1 MTDQQ
6 NETLAVSFIIT
17 AFKARFLREAIDSIY
32 AQQDVEGFEILV
44 MDDCADNSVADVV
57 AGYDDARIRYIKSA
71 TQLGGLVGMDYG
83 VRLSRGRYIKFL
95 NDDDVLAENCVVRL
109 RSALEQPGVI
119 LATSRRKL
127 IDDSGNALQDRL
139 FNLMPVRED
148 ARLLGKD
155 VLEFFRVFPIN
166 FIGEPSTIMVRR
178 RDLLGAYPHL
188 SALNNRLITS
198 VNDLAVYARLLMVG
212 DLGYVQEHLSC
223 FRIHAGQNQRHASAQ
238 TLGENGRKAFLAQL
252 DAMLGGEIKP
262 EGQVQAKPLWDQS
275 SNFQKVDF
283 KGFYQKAGGIDDAGL
298 MSFSDLERRT
308 EECGRPGGVISL
320 DNWYGQREL
329 SIPLAK
335 RLETTAA
342 RQSLCLVLIDEKPED
357 YNLNISVLAFRIARY
372 YCPSLSCLVLTPDE
386 SFYRKELFQDV
397 SFAEYDRSDLI
408 SVLNEAAASDLKSDW
423 VVVAR
428 TPSELTPAGLV
439 LLLAELE
446 SSGAALDAAYGDELV
461 ENNGKTESGYFRP
474 GLNLDMLLSSPA
486 DMSRHWLFR
495 RATLVELGGFSK
507 NDDSAFELGY
517 ILRLIEER
525 GFGCIGRTDEPLF
538 LLHAGTQ
545 TFDLAAY
552 VPVIRSHLERRG
564 YAGAGIEPGL
574 TSSSLRVRYPHAG
587 APLVSIIIPTK
598 DQLHLLQTCVESI
611 LEKTAYPNYEIL
623 VVDNNSE
630 TPEARTWL
638 DGLNS
643 MGLPNLRVLRYPKPF
658 NFSAI
663 NNFAVTQS
671 RGDYV
676 LLLNNDTGIIKE
688 DWLDA
693 LMNHAQ
699 RPEVGIV
706 GAKLLFPN
714 GKVQHAGVV
723 VGMRGPA
730 EHICI
735 DAEAN
740 DPGYMNRLMV
750 DQNYSAVTGACM
762 LVRKSVYEQ
771 VGGLDEEAFAV
782 SYNDIDFCLKVAQAG
797 YLSVW
802 TPHALVM
809 HVANASQTSVDKTA
823 DENKVRRFQ
832 KEQEAMFQRWLPYMG
847 NDPAFNRNLSL
858 RANGFEVDHR
868 VELNW
873 QPQKALG
880 LSTILAHPAD
890 PWGCGHYRIMQPLLA
905 MKEEAVAGGMA
916 DFDWLNIAEMAR
928 LDPDVLVY
936 QRQITDQAVEHM
948 QSARRI
954 LKKPTVF
961 ELDDYLPNLPI
972 KSAYRENM
980 PKDILKSLRRS
991 LKHVDRFVV
1000 STYPLAE
1007 AFSGLH
1013 PDIQVVENR
1022 LPVAWWGDLESL
1034 RRQSEK
1040 PRVGWAGGMGHTGD
1054 LELVEAVVQELADEV
1069 EWVFFGMCP
1078 DKLRPF
1084 VAEVHE
1090 GIEIS
1095 RYPRKLASL
1104 NLDLAIAPLEDNLF
1118 NRCKSNLRLLEYGAC
1133 GYPVVCSDVEP
1144 YRAHGLPVTLVK
1156 NRFKDWV
1163 DAIRMH
1169 LSDMKATARAGDKLK
1184 QSVRE
1189 KWMLSGDNLTLWL
1202 NAWTKF

>member
-890 PWGCGHYRIMQPLLA
+890 PWGCGHYRIMQPLRA

-1095 RYPRKLASL
+1095 RYPQKLASL

-1189 KWMLSGDNLTLWL
+1189 KWMLSGDNLKLWL